1 MNTVGSLVTA
11 AVVAAVLWQA
21 GNLSDGSAGLT
32 LSYATQFTQAVMWLF
47 RIFTQLEVSM
57 NDVERVNEYVNL
69 ASERYDDDGAP
80 PSDAWPADGAI
91 VFEEVAMKYASAH
104 RPVFSALSF
113 SIAPRTRVGVVG
125 RTGAGKSSLAVAL
138 FRIVELSGGRI
149 TIDGVD
155 HTRVPLAALRSRLSI
170 IQQEPTLFR
179 GTMRYNLAPTAE
191 GGEGEGGG
199 DASDA
204 RLWDALRRAGLDER
218 VRALA
223 GGLDADVSEGGSNF
237 SAGERQLVCMARALL
252 RRSSVLVMDEATASV
267 DHETDG
273 RIQQMIKDDFNGTAT
288 VLTVAHRLHTV
299 VFYEKAMLLAE
310 GGVLEYDAPAKLL
323 AKKDG
328 AFRKLAEETGDLM
341 GLVAAAQQ

>member
-1 MNTVGSLVTA
+1 MSRATLNA
-11 AVVAAVLWQA
+11 A
-21 GNLSDGSAGLT
+21 
-32 LSYATQFTQAVMWLF
+32 
-47 RIFTQLEVSM
+47 
-57 NDVERVNEYVNL
+57 
-69 ASERYDDDGAP
+69 
-80 PSDAWPADGAI
+80 
-91 VFEEVAMKYASAH
+91 
-104 RPVFSALSF
+104 
-113 SIAPRTRVGVVG
+113 
-125 RTGAGKSSLAVAL
+125 
-138 FRIVELSGGRI
+138 
-149 TIDGVD
+149 
-155 HTRVPLAALRSRLSI
+155 
-170 IQQEPTLFR
+170 
-179 GTMRYNLAPTAE
+179 
-191 GGEGEGGG
+191 
-199 DASDA
+199 DA

-310 GGVLEYDAPAKLL
+310 GGVLEYDAPATLL

>member
-1 MNTVGSLVTA
+1 
-11 AVVAAVLWQA
+11 
-21 GNLSDGSAGLT
+21 
-32 LSYATQFTQAVMWLF
+32 
-47 RIFTQLEVSM
+47 M
-57 NDVERVNEYVNL
+57 NDVERVNEYVNARL
-69 ASERYDDDGAP
+69 RTLRRRRTPPCRRVARRRRDRLRGRRDEVRVGAP
-80 PSDAWPADGAI
+80 PRLL
-91 VFEEVAMKYASAH
+91 VA
-104 RPVFSALSF
+104 RFF
-113 SIAPRTRVGVVG
+113 SIAIADARRRRG

-155 HTRVPLAALRSRLSI
+155 HTRVPLAALRRASRSSSRS
-170 IQQEPTLFR
+170 PPSSGGRCGTTSRPPPRVRVRAAGTRATR
-179 GTMRYNLAPTAE
+179 GCGTRCGAR
-191 GGEGEGGG
+191 
-199 DASDA
+199 ASTS
-204 RLWDALRRAGLDER
+204 

-310 GGVLEYDAPAKLL
+310 GGVLEYDAPAALL

-341 GLVAAAQQ
+341 GLAAAAQQ

>member
-1 MNTVGSLVTA
+1 MNAVDSLVTA
-11 AVVAAVLWQA
+11 SVVTTVLWQGA
-21 GNLSDGSAGLT
+21 NLDGGDAGLT
-32 LSYATQFTQAVMWLF
+32 LSYSTQFTQAVMWLF

-91 VFEEVAMKYASAH
+91 VFEDVAMKYASAH
-104 RPVFSALSF
+104 RPVFSSLSF

-179 GTMRYNLAPTAE
+179 GTMRYNLAPTADE
-191 GGEGEGGG
+191 GEEGGG

-299 VFYEKAMLLAE
+299 VFYEKVMLLAE
-310 GGVLEYDAPAKLL
+310 GGVLEYDAPATLL
-323 AKKDG
+323 SKKDG